1 MVLARFQDFLSGL
14 VKLQSDFMG
23 GADKDSMDE
32 LLQRLMGSV
41 GEVSGIIT
49 ARQVL
54 DRYKNSDNDA
64 KLAFFKN
71 LEQNF
76 NANPALVKLAFDAYQ
91 EEPTSSNINR
101 LSRVAEPKRQELL
114 RRLNQT
120 PNATHDLVAM
130 RANLLG
136 FLQDNPDIKPVMK
149 TLCACL
155 LLGLGAAF

>member
-14 VKLQSDFMG
+14 VKLQSGFLG
-23 GADKDSMDE
+23 GGDKDSMEE
-32 LLQRLMGSV
+32 LLHRLMGSV

-54 DRYKNSDNDA
+54 DRYRHSDREA
-64 KLAFFKN
+64 KLAFFQN

-76 NANPALVKLAFDAYQ
+76 NANPAIVKLAFDAYQ
-91 EEPTSSNINR
+91 NEPTSSNLNR
-101 LSRVAEPKRQELL
+101 LSRTSEPRRQELL

-130 RANLLG
+130 RADLRSNFSPTNLM
-136 FLQDNPDIKPVMK
+136 FCHQTVSV
-149 TLCACL
+149 
-155 LLGLGAAF
+155 